1 MNTYNIREL
10 LKHMTDDDSAFIFT
24 SNHNR
29 DVEVFD
35 NKTTVSY
42 IRGDI
47 LFEKSNGDR
56 FLINS
61 SHITK
66 IAIKRGI

>member
-1 MNTYNIREL
+1 MNTYNIRHL
-10 LKHMTDDDSAFIFT
+10 LEQMTDEDSAFIFT
-24 SNHNR
+24 SNQNR

-35 NKTTVSY
+35 NQTTVSY

-47 LFEKSNGDR
+47 LLVKSNGDR
-56 FLINS
+56 FLINA